1 MLLTRNKF
9 IFGIAVGFMLTACG
23 SDSDSH
29 NTKVFKPDA
38 SIQCEDGGISPD
50 EMRLELAS
58 NGIDVLCAQK
68 AHDGMAYPTVC
79 GGASGNINVFEIR
92 KVNVP
97 DAEKLGFKPVSEL
110 PDYQDKRCT
119 Q

>member
-1 MLLTRNKF
+1 MFTTRILFISSIVFGLMLS
-9 IFGIAVGFMLTACG
+9 ACG
-23 SDSDSH
+23 SDSDSRDA
-29 NTKVFKPDA
+29 KVFKPDA
-38 SIQCEDGGISPD
+38 SIQCESGGISLD

-68 AHDGMAYPTVC
+68 AHDGSAYPTVC

-92 KVNVP
+92 TVNVP

-110 PDYQDKRCT
+110 PDYQDKRCA